1 VRNWGHVPVQ
11 RATPAPTVKLP
22 DGSNEGTQVSDSRP
36 QKGRKAFS
44 LYYFATLAAGIGCLA
59 YLALAHRPERV
70 EWMGW
75 AFYFLVILITDTK
88 MSESQVRG
96 GGRILSSRTLTL
108 SMLVLFGPLVAVIMD
123 AGSTLVRGLVFRSAP
138 PRKMIFNMAM
148 LTVAATVAGLIYHA
162 LPFSNHFGTPLFLLP
177 LMVTLLVYSFANSAI
192 VSGIMSLDRKIPL
205 REVWHRDA
213 RWGAVAGLMELPF
226 TAIVILLYRQAGP
239 WTLMIFL
246 PIIWVVF
253 AITRAHKQQKEAHM
267 ASIAVLATTLE
278 ADEPYTHGHSYR
290 VSQYA
295 ITIAR
300 AIGMNPADLELLEYG
315 GLLHDVGKIAVTND
329 IICKPGR
336 LTDEEF
342 SILAEH
348 PAIGARIVEQIKFLP
363 ETVDLVRHHH
373 ERPDGKGYPDG
384 LKGSEISLG
393 ANILNVCDA
402 FDAMTSDRSYRQA
415 LPVDK
420 ALAELLK
427 YRGSQFDASIVD
439 TVMDLHSRGEF
450 DVIPDSAVEKVIRQI
465 QQVAN
470 TPPEIKTKTETV
482 TETEVHEIRG

>member
-1 VRNWGHVPVQ
+1 MRTDV
-11 RATPAPTVKLP
+11 TAP
-22 DGSNEGTQVSDSRP
+22 DSRHN
-36 QKGRKAFS
+36 RLAFH
-44 LYYFATLAAGIGCLA
+44 LYYTAVVVAGAAMVA
-59 YLALAHRPERV
+59 YLAASHRPASTD
-70 EWMGW
+70 WLGW
-75 AFYFLVILITDTK
+75 GFYFLVILATDIK

-108 SMLVLFGPLVAVIMD
+108 SMLVLFGPLVALVVDVGATM
-123 AGSTLVRGLVFRSAP
+123 VRGLFFRMAA
-138 PRKMIFNMAM
+138 PRKVLFNMSM
-148 LTVAATVAGLIYHA
+148 LSVAIGLSGLTFHA
-162 LPFSNHFGTPLFLLP
+162 APFSDRFESPLILLP
-177 LMVTLLVYSFANSAI
+177 LTATLLVYALANRGI
-192 VSGIMSLDRKIPL
+192 VAGIMSLDRRMPL
-205 REVWHRDA
+205 REIWHRDA

-295 ITIAR
+295 ISIGR
-300 AIGMNPADLELLEYG
+300 AIGMSPRDLELLEYG
-315 GLLHDVGKIAVTND
+315 GLLHDIGKIAISND

-342 SILAEH
+342 AQMCEH
-348 PAIGARIVEQIKFLP
+348 PTIGARIVEQIKFLP

-373 ERPDGKGYPDG
+373 ERPDGRGYPDG
-384 LKGSEISLG
+384 LVGEEISLG

-402 FDAMTSDRSYRQA
+402 FDAMTSDRSYRKA
-415 LPVDK
+415 LSVDK
-420 ALAELLK
+420 AISELQK
-427 YRGSQFDASIVD
+427 YRGKQFDAQVVD
-439 TVMDLHSRGEF
+439 TVLDLHSRGEF
-450 DVIPDSAVEKVIRQI
+450 DVIPDSDVEKVIRQI
-465 QQVAN
+465 QQVAH
-470 TPPEIKTKTETV
+470 TPTRVEHVTE
-482 TETEVHEIRG
+482 ETEVHEIRG

>member
-1 VRNWGHVPVQ
+1 MADPRP
-11 RATPAPTVKLP
+11 
-22 DGSNEGTQVSDSRP
+22 GTS
-36 QKGRKAFS
+36 RKAFNF
-44 LYYFATLAAGIGCLA
+44 YYGAVVAAGAAMLA
-59 YLALAHRPERV
+59 FLGFFHRPATP
-70 EWMGW
+70 EWLGW
-75 AFYFLVILITDTK
+75 GIYFLVILATDIK

-108 SMLVLFGPLVAVIMD
+108 SMIVLFGPLVALVMD
-123 AGSTLVRGLVFRSAP
+123 ACSTLVRGVFFRTAP
-138 PRKMIFNMAM
+138 PRKVLFNMSM
-148 LTVAATVAGLIYHA
+148 LAVAAGLAGLSYHA
-162 LPFSNHFGTPLFLLP
+162 LPFSARFGTPLFLLP
-177 LMVTLLVYSFANSAI
+177 LAAALLVYAFANSLVVA
-192 VSGIMSLDRKIPL
+192 GIMSLDRKMPL

-226 TAIVILLYRQAGP
+226 TAIVILLYKQAGP

-246 PIIWVVF
+246 PIVWVVF

-290 VSQYA
+290 VSQYG
-295 ITIAR
+295 ITIGR
-300 AIGMNPADLELLEYG
+300 AMGMSPRDLELLEYG
-315 GLLHDVGKIAVTND
+315 GLLHDIGKIAITND

-342 SILAEH
+342 STLAEH
-348 PAIGARIVEQIKFLP
+348 PAIGSRIVEQIKFLP

-384 LKGSEISLG
+384 LAGAEISLG

-402 FDAMTSDRSYRQA
+402 FDAMTSDRSYRKA
-415 LPVDK
+415 LPVDM
-420 ALAELLK
+420 ALSELQK
-427 YRGSQFDASIVD
+427 YRGTQFDANVVD
-439 TVMDLHSRGEF
+439 TVMELHARGEF
-450 DVIPDSAVEKVIRQI
+450 MVIPDSDVEKVIRQI
-465 QQVAN
+465 QQVAH
-470 TPPEIKTKTETV
+470 TPTRVEHV